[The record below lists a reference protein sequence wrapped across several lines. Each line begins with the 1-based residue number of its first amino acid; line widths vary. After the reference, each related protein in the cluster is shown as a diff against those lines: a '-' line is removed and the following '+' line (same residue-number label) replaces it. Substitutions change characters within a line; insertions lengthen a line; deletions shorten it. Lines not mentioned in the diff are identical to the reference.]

1 MEGDEIT
8 SPMKCENF
16 IEPDDLCPE
25 PDSGPWYCDFVDEE
39 PSEDGD
45 RDYRGAGY
53 TISKRTEPDTPF

>member
-25 PDSGPWYCDFVDEE
+25 PDSGPWYCDFVEEE
-39 PSEDGD
+39 PSPDGD
-45 RDYRGAGY
+45 RDYRGPSC
-53 TISKRTEPDTPF
+53 TISKRTEPDAPF